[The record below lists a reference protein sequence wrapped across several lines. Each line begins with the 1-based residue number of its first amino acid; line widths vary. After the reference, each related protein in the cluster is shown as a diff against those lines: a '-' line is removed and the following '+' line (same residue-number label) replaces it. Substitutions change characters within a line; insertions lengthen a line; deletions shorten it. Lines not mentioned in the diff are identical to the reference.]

1 MTEMDDIWI
10 EPWMMKLVAGV
21 VFLFILGLLA
31 ARYYH
36 WFGFGGF

>member
-1 MTEMDDIWI
+1 MTETDDIWI

-21 VFLFILGLLA
+21 VFLFIAGLLV
-31 ARYYH
+31 ARYNN